1 MGKPTALRALP
12 RIWFRFTDLEDQG
25 KYGDGWFCYNE
36 STILR
41 QRAREQIALET
52 ALGMPLVAM
61 MNGFRQDSILGDTAA
76 AWLAVRAIDPARA
89 GDFDEFNPI
98 TTLIEWSGDD
108 PAPVGKGE
116 APPEP
121 MPEPEVLP
129 LPMPEPSE
137 TMILEKTDTVT
148 LQTSP
153 IAE

>member
-12 RIWFRFTDLEDQG
+12 RIWFRFTDQEDQG
-25 KYGDGWFCYNE
+25 KYGDGWFCYDE

-41 QRAREQIALET
+41 QRAREQIALE
-52 ALGMPLVAM
+52 AVLGMPLVAV
-61 MNGFRQDSILGDTAA
+61 MNGFRQDTILGDTAA

-108 PAPVGKGE
+108 PAPAGKDE
-116 APPEP
+116 APSEP
-121 MPEPEVLP
+121 TPASEVLL
-129 LPMPEPSE
+129 LPMSVPSE
-137 TMILEKTDTVT
+137 TMISEKTATVT

>member
-25 KYGDGWFCYNE
+25 KYGDGWFCYDE
-36 STILR
+36 GTILR
-41 QRAREQIALET
+41 QRAREQIVLET
-52 ALGMPLVAM
+52 ALGMPLVAV
-61 MNGFRQDSILGDTAA
+61 MNGFRQDTILGDTAA
-76 AWLAVRAIDPARA
+76 AWLGVRALDPARA

-108 PAPVGKGE
+108 PVTAGKGE
-116 APPEP
+116 APSEP
-121 MPEPEVLP
+121 MPAAEVLP
-129 LPMPEPSE
+129 LPIPAPFA
-137 TMILEKTDTVT
+137 TMISEKTDTVA

>member
-12 RIWFRFTDLEDQG
+12 RIWFRFTDPEDQG
-25 KYGDGWFCYNE
+25 KYGDGWFCYDE

-41 QRAREQIALET
+41 QRAREQIALEGT
-52 ALGMPLVAM
+52 LGMPLVAV
-61 MNGFRQDSILGDTAA
+61 MNGFRQDTILGDTAA

-98 TTLIEWSGDD
+98 TTLIEWSGND
-108 PAPVGKGE
+108 PAPAGKGE
-116 APPEP
+116 APSEP
-121 MPEPEVLP
+121 TPGAVVLP
-129 LPMPEPSE
+129 LPMPVPSV
-137 TMILEKTDTVT
+137 TMISEKTDTVA